1 MLKLNEMGQEV
12 EKLCIN
18 IPVYMM
24 CTTVSFNS
32 ETSVSRNVLQCPWRN
47 TEVESE
53 VEFLQKII
61 HTVRSA
67 RSDYNLPNK
76 AKTEGMV

>member
-1 MLKLNEMGQEV
+1 MEQEV
-12 EKLCIN
+12 GKLCIN
-18 IPVYMM
+18 LSACMM
-24 CTTVSFNS
+24 YRVSFNS
-32 ETSVSRNVLQCPWRN
+32 VTSLSHNLLQCPWRN

-53 VEFLQKII
+53 VEFVQKII

-76 AKTEGMV
+76 AKTEGTV